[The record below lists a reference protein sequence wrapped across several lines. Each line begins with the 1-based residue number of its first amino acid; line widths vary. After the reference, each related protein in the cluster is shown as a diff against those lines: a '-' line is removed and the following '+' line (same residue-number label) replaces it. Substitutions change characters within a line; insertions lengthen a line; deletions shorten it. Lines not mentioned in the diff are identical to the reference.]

1 MFDHN
6 GEDDNSSN
14 FKLGVIGITIIFVI
28 LMIVG
33 IKCAYRIGPGFAGVL
48 YNVDGGIEGNTLN
61 QGWHIV
67 LPWKSVTEY
76 PISTET
82 VYYTSND
89 PEENGKDTS
98 VDANT
103 KDGKKLNMSVTY
115 AYHMSQEE
123 LPQLF
128 TNFRGQPYKALEE
141 GIMKNIMM
149 QSITEVTS
157 QFNLL
162 EVTGD
167 KLPEVNAKIFEAFS
181 KGLASNG
188 IILETFTLVP
198 NPDEATK
205 AAIQKVL
212 DAQNALAQA
221 KVEKEQAEINAE
233 KARVEAKGRADARL
247 IEAESQAQANQK
259 LRESLSDEVIR
270 SEYIKKWDGKLPQF
284 MGTENSILVDPS
296 K

>member
-1 MFDHN
+1 MSH
-6 GEDDNSSN
+6 
-14 FKLGVIGITIIFVI
+14 FV
-28 LMIVG
+28 
-33 IKCAYRIGPGFAGVL
+33 
-48 YNVDGGIEGNTLN
+48 
-61 QGWHIV
+61 
-67 LPWKSVTEY
+67 
-76 PISTET
+76 
-82 VYYTSND
+82 
-89 PEENGKDTS
+89 
-98 VDANT
+98 
-103 KDGKKLNMSVTY
+103 
-115 AYHMSQEE
+115 
-123 LPQLF
+123 
-128 TNFRGQPYKALEE
+128 TN
-141 GIMKNIMM
+141 
-149 QSITEVTS
+149 
-157 QFNLL
+157 
-162 EVTGD
+162 D

-221 KVEKEQAEINAE
+221 KVEKEQAEVNAE